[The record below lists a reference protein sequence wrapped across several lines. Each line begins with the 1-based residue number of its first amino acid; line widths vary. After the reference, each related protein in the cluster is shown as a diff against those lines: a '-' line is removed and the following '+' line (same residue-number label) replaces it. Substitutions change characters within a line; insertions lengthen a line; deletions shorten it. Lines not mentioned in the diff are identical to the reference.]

1 MLCER
6 KVIGLTPIT
15 FPKPPLGIPQL
26 HQLAENMGVQLI
38 RHTGG
43 LKGWYDHATRTIST
57 RRGMAVHQY
66 RSTLAHE
73 LGHAWY
79 GDTRTGFGYYDRRQ
93 EDRAWQFATRL
104 LICPDEFKS
113 AAIWHN
119 DFLPAI
125 ADELEVT
132 QHLLSHY
139 THNLERKAS

>member
-1 MLCER
+1 MLCVR
-6 KVIGLTPIT
+6 MVIGLTRIT
-15 FPKPPLGIPQL
+15 FPRPPLGIPQL
-26 HQLAENMGVQLI
+26 HQFAEEMGVQLI

-43 LKGWYDHATRTIST
+43 IKGWYDHPTRTLST
-57 RRGMAVHQY
+57 RRGMGIQQY

-79 GDTRTGFGYYDRRQ
+79 GDIPTGNGHYDHRQ
-93 EDRAWQFATRL
+93 EDRAWRFAAHL
-104 LICPDEFKS
+104 LICPDDFRT

-132 QHLLSHY
+132 QYLLNHWLR
-139 THNLERKAS
+139 TAKARAA